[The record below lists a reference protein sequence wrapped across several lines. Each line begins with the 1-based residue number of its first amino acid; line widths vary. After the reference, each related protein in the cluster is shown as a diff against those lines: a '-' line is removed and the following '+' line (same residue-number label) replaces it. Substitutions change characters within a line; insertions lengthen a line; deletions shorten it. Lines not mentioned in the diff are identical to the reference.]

1 MFGKK
6 FLFLKI
12 YELKSTRKI
21 KNVDVNRKIGKLKL
35 FIGNLKTNTV
45 HKSGDSN
52 SYNLFLIYTLGL
64 DILFLIYTRL
74 DILFLIYALGLV
86 ILFYIDTLGL
96 DILYLIYTLGLDIL
110 FLMYTLGS

>member
-45 HKSGDSN
+45 HKSRDLQCIFNLHTWIGHPIFNLHTWIGHPISN
-52 SYNLFLIYTLGL
+52 LH
-64 DILFLIYTRL
+64 
-74 DILFLIYALGLV
+74 
-86 ILFYIDTLGL
+86 
-96 DILYLIYTLGLDIL
+96 
-110 FLMYTLGS
+110 